1 MREVRTPHLRWHT
14 CLNDCEKNGCL
25 KWSCEAALGK
35 RSSGVGSLGSMGVR
49 GFARRLNDPGSVA
62 HGVVSTGLVAG
73 LALIEPRKLTTGR
86 RLAYRG
92 AVAAVTAWTVWASL
106 RPGSSSEADPLGP
119 VARAAVTTGAAGAT
133 LGVAEVGEAIDA
145 RLHDGLA
152 RAGARRPRLWL
163 AAAEAAVSAAAW
175 WAGRLGDRMD
185 VDDADTWEEPTQFV
199 VDLPEDVRALA
210 ALLLSATDEC
220 GAPELRAQLDG
231 ARLVSYDK
239 GRVET
244 GFAQFDTPEGL
255 PRAVPGDA
263 TFPVIG
269 RFRAL
274 EDRTFDVRLVIEN
287 GRLDSIHIREGADWT
302 PAEQEAWDD
311 AGHDITD
318 LGAWPSPEQI
328 DLLVETP
335 AGYQV
340 LQP

>member
-1 MREVRTPHLRWHT
+1 MGGG
-14 CLNDCEKNGCL
+14 N
-25 KWSCEAALGK
+25 
-35 RSSGVGSLGSMGVR
+35 LGSVGVR
-49 GFARRLNDPGSVA
+49 GFARRVNDPGSVV
-62 HGVVSTGLVAG
+62 HGVVSAGLVAG
-73 LALIEPRKLTTGR
+73 LALIEPRKLTSGR

-92 AVAAVTAWTVWASL
+92 VVAAVTAWTVWAGL

-119 VARAAVTTGAAGAT
+119 VGRAAVTTGAAGAT
-133 LGVAEVGEAIDA
+133 FGAAEVGEAVDA

-163 AAAEAAVSAAAW
+163 AAAEAAVSAVVW
-175 WAGRLGDRMD
+175 WVGRLGDRTD
-185 VDDADTWEEPTQFV
+185 IDDADTCEEPTQSL
-199 VDLPEDVRALA
+199 VDVPEDVRALA
-210 ALLLSATDEC
+210 VRLLSATDEC
-220 GAPELRAQLDG
+220 GAPPLRVQLDG
-231 ARLVSYDK
+231 SRLVSDDE

-274 EDRTFDVRLVIEN
+274 GDRTFDVRLVVEN
-287 GRLDSIHIREGADWT
+287 GRLDSLHIHEGADWT

-318 LGAWPSPEQI
+318 LGAWPSPAQI

-335 AGYQV
+335 AGYQA